1 MAFKRKT
8 RWLWQVLILS
18 LGLNMLFLL
27 LFYSAIFRK
36 DIYKLHL
43 FSGPLIAK
51 SSRKVYLSEDFLN
64 EISQASLDDL
74 ISLFK
79 DERYM
84 YGRPIK
90 LWALS
95 VAIASHHI
103 DITPVLSKPLTYTEL
118 KGSSVRW
125 LLPNIDLK
133 DFPVILDYL
142 RCHKYPYTSKGLFL
156 LIEKMVQ
163 EGWVDED
170 CLYHFCST
178 PEFLYLRTLLVGAD
192 VQASS
197 VASLARMVIRCGSE
211 RFFHFCNEESRTS
224 MISATQR
231 QKVLKSYLDCEE
243 SLAALLLLVHDSD
256 VVLHE
261 FCDEDLEKVIR
272 LMPQES
278 PYSQNF
284 FSRLQHSPRR
294 ELACMS
300 TQRVE
305 APRVQEDQDEEY
317 VVQDGDSLWLIA
329 KRFGIPMDKIIQKN
343 GLNHHR
349 LFPGKVLKL
358 PAKQS

>member
-64 EISQASLDDL
+64 KLSQAPLDDL
-74 ISLFK
+74 FSLLK
-79 DERYM
+79 DECYV
-84 YGRPIK
+84 YGRPIR

-95 VAIASHHI
+95 IAISSHHI

-118 KGSSVRW
+118 QGSGVRW
-125 LLPNIDLK
+125 LLPNIDNK
-133 DFPVILDYL
+133 EFPGIIDYL
-142 RCHKYPYTSKGLFL
+142 YRHKYPYTSRGLFL
-156 LIEKMVQ
+156 MIEKTVQ

-170 CLYHFCST
+170 CLYHFCLT
-178 PEFLYLRTLLVGAD
+178 PEFLYLRTLLVGAEIR
-192 VQASS
+192 ASS
-197 VASLARMVIRCGSE
+197 VASLARMVIRCGAE
-211 RFFHFCNEESRTS
+211 RFFEFCNEESRTTI
-224 MISATQR
+224 ISPTQR
-231 QKVLKSYLDCEE
+231 QKVLKSYLACEE

-256 VVLHE
+256 LVLHE
-261 FCDEDLEKVIR
+261 FSDEDLQKVVR
-272 LMPQES
+272 LMPKES

-284 FSRLQHSPRR
+284 LSRLQNSPRR
-294 ELACMS
+294 EQACQATPTVDIRS
-300 TQRVE
+300 VS
-305 APRVQEDQDEEY
+305 EDQDEEY
-317 VVQDGDSLWLIA
+317 VIQDGDSLWLIA
-329 KRFGIPMDKIIQKN
+329 RRFGIPVEKIIQKN
-343 GLNHHR
+343 GLTHNR

-358 PAKQS
+358 PPKSS